1 MRFFRTDLKRLF
13 AGKALLALCLLA
25 PLLVIGLFSLLV
37 LPMVLSAQSLH
48 INVAL
53 LDDDGSETV
62 GMFIHELV
70 YGQQLAELVSIR
82 PVQSL
87 EEGSRLVAQNEVSV
101 LVHIPAGLFEAVRGQ
116 DTVEIRLISSAPHA
130 LEASLVA
137 MSLEQ
142 SLRYVGQGQNQLDL
156 ARQILIE
163 QQADTSAAD
172 GFLEQTTRLVLLGY
186 MNRQGLIG
194 SDGAVSPLGDFL
206 PVEYYLVAVY
216 VFFAALAMLP
226 LVHLTAHDLNGAI
239 LQRGLLQGLSSGR
252 FYLVRILSGTLLIT
266 LVLVMLLPASLL
278 LRQANAFL
286 GSHYAPRPSALL
298 PALLLLALTLS
309 ALATTIAA
317 WVRRGSVAL
326 WSCFYL
332 ILLMAVSG
340 GLFVPAG
347 LLPEAVAAIGLW
359 FPLRAG
365 LRLLANTLFAYQ
377 GTVFRPD
384 LLRLALFSLVLLPIG
399 YLGVLH
405 REGRL

>member
-62 GMFIHELV
+62 GMFIHEFV

-82 PVQSL
+82 SVQSL

-163 QQADTSAAD
+163 QQVDTSAAD

-226 LVHLTAHDLNGAI
+226 LVHLTAHALNGAI
-239 LQRGLLQGLSSGR
+239 LQRGLLQGAAAPGAD
-252 FYLVRILSGTLLIT
+252 LVRPGDHDRRLGRARFGR
-266 LVLVMLLPASLL
+266 LVELLLPDSPDGGQRRAVCSGW
-278 LRQANAFL
+278 AFARSRCRDRAL
-286 GSHYAPRPSALL
+286 VPPARWPAPFSQRPVRL
-298 PALLLLALTLS
+298 PGN
-309 ALATTIAA
+309 
-317 WVRRGSVAL
+317 R
-326 WSCFYL
+326 F
-332 ILLMAVSG
+332 
-340 GLFVPAG
+340 PA
-347 LLPEAVAAIGLW
+347 
-359 FPLRAG
+359 
-365 LRLLANTLFAYQ
+365 
-377 GTVFRPD
+377 
-384 LLRLALFSLVLLPIG
+384 
-399 YLGVLH
+399 
-405 REGRL
+405 